1 MSENKSV
8 AVLPEYL
15 APQTLGAIDQIA
27 ERLAVAGYVP
37 KGLLGGTDRQIVARV
52 ACAIMHGQSVGLT
65 PIQAVQGI
73 AVINGVPSVWG
84 DTQKAL
90 VDGSGL
96 VEDRAEHY
104 EGKKGGDDYTAV
116 VTIKRKGRATPVTTR
131 FSVAD
136 ARKAGVWGKQGPWS
150 QYPEQM
156 LMNRARSFA
165 HRNQFSDVLKGLHSA
180 EEMQDAAPIDGG
192 MLQTEMPRVS
202 ASKAAMEQATA
213 MARESRAAA
222 EAPAAPVEEAQD
234 AEIVDWHD
242 EALKVAKGG
251 TDAFRAW
258 FKTLDPAARA
268 IMKERMTE
276 YQAAA
281 TKADATPEA
290 DEDPFAAE
298 PRSWAEDVMNFC
310 ADSKSAVNTPAGL
323 DGFRADDYC
332 RNFLRDLRAAVATD
346 ATLAPLL
353 AQAEGAVE

>member
-27 ERLAVAGYVP
+27 ERLVVAGYVP
-37 KGLLGGTDRQIVARV
+37 KGLLGGSRQEVCARV

-90 VDGSGL
+90 VDASGL
-96 VEDRAEHY
+96 VEDRAEYY

-116 VTIKRKGRATPVTTR
+116 VTIKRVGRATPITTR
-131 FSVAD
+131 FSNAD
-136 ARKAGVWGKQGPWS
+136 ARKAGVLGKQGPWS

-180 EEMQDAAPIDGG
+180 EEMQDAAPLDGG
-192 MLQTEMPRVS
+192 KLQTEVPRVS
-202 ASKAAMEQATA
+202 ASKAAMEEATK
-213 MARESRAAA
+213 MARDSRAAA
-222 EAPAAPVEEAQD
+222 EAAAIEPEPQD
-234 AEIVDWHD
+234 AEIVDWHA
-242 EALKVAKGG
+242 EAMKAAGDG
-251 TDAFRAW
+251 TEVFRAW
-258 FKTLDPAARA
+258 YKTIDQSARDVV
-268 IMKERMTE
+268 KQRMSE

-281 TKADATPEA
+281 TKADAA
-290 DEDPFAAE
+290 GDAPFADGETAA
-298 PRSWAEDVMNFC
+298 PREWASELMDFL
-310 ADSKSAVNTPAGL
+310 ADAKQSENTPGGVGA
-323 DGFRADDYC
+323 FRADDYC
-332 RNFLRDLRAAVATD
+332 RDFLRDLRAAVAAD
-346 ATLAPLL
+346 ESLAPLL
-353 AQAEGAVE
+353 VQAEGAVE

>member
-1 MSENKSV
+1 MSDTKAV
-8 AVLPEYL
+8 AVMPEYL
-15 APQTLGAIDQIA
+15 APQTLNAIDQIA

-37 KGLLGGTDRQIVARV
+37 KGLMGGSRQEVCARV

-104 EGKKGGDDYTAV
+104 EGNKGSEDYTAV

-180 EEMQDAAPIDGG
+180 EEMQDAAPLDGG
-192 MLQTEMPRVS
+192 MLRTDAPRVS
-202 ASKAAMEQATA
+202 ESKAALDQATA
-213 MARESRAAA
+213 AARESRLAAEIAAA
-222 EAPAAPVEEAQD
+222 TEDNAQD
-234 AEIVDWHD
+234 AEIVDWHE
-242 EALKVAKGG
+242 EAMKVASSG

-258 FKTLDPAARA
+258 FKTLEPAARA
-268 IMKERMTE
+268 ILKERMTE

-281 TKADATPEA
+281 TKADSCGD
-290 DEDPFAAE
+290 DEDPFATE
-298 PRSWAEDVMNFC
+298 PREWASEVMAFC
-310 ADSKSAVNTPAGL
+310 DDAKNAANTPAGL
-323 DGFRADDYC
+323 EGFIADDYC
-332 RNFLRDLRAAVATD
+332 KTFLTDLRVAVAAD
-346 ATLAPLL
+346 ASLAPLL
-353 AQAEGAVE
+353 EQAEGAIQ